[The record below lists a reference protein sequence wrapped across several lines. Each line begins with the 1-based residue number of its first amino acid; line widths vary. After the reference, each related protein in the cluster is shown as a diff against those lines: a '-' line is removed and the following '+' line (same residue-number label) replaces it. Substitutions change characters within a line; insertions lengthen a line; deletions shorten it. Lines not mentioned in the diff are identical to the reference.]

1 MAEAS
6 RHGRL
11 LSEPEKPVPD
21 VPLHK
26 TRLRRHGRGHGMR
39 APLLGVPGPA
49 DALHGKVV
57 PPAAAQLAEWA
68 AAG

>member
-1 MAEAS
+1 
-6 RHGRL
+6 
-11 LSEPEKPVPD
+11 
-21 VPLHK
+21 
-26 TRLRRHGRGHGMR
+26 MR

>member
-1 MAEAS
+1 
-6 RHGRL
+6 
-11 LSEPEKPVPD
+11 
-21 VPLHK
+21 
-26 TRLRRHGRGHGMR
+26 MR

-57 PPAAAQLAEWA
+57 PPAAAARLAEWA